1 MVEKGFSPQQAGLI
15 SAFENGAAAVGCI
28 VLTAIADRGFLGR
41 VLLVTYAAI
50 AASLWG
56 LGVIDGLT
64 ATIVAGIV
72 VGFFAIGGQ
81 IVLYGMAPSVYP
93 TLSRSTGVG
102 AAVAFGRLGAI
113 AGPLFAGDLLAIG
126 PSPAAVL
133 FSAIPW
139 ATGRTNDYTTIH
151 NA

>member
-81 IVLYGMAPSVYP
+81 IVPRSEEHTSELQSLMR
-93 TLSRSTGVG
+93 LSY
-102 AAVAFGRLGAI
+102 AVFCLKKKNK
-113 AGPLFAGDLLAIG
+113 
-126 PSPAAVL
+126 SK
-133 FSAIPW
+133 
-139 ATGRTNDYTTIH
+139 TYTT
-151 NA
+151 AR

>member
-72 VGFFAIGGQ
+72 VGFFALGGQ
-81 IVLYGMAPSVYP
+81 ILLSGIGPSVYP
-93 TLSRSTGVG
+93 PLSRPTGVG
-102 AAVAFGRLGAI
+102 AAVAFGRLGPIACTLL
-113 AGPLFAGDLLAIG
+113 AGPPVHIGFPPPTLL
-126 PSPAAVL
+126 
-133 FSAIPW
+133 
-139 ATGRTNDYTTIH
+139 
-151 NA
+151 

>member
-93 TLSRSTGVG
+93 TLSRSRSEERRVGKEGV
-102 AAVAFGRLGAI
+102 
-113 AGPLFAGDLLAIG
+113 
-126 PSPAAVL
+126 
-133 FSAIPW
+133 
-139 ATGRTNDYTTIH
+139 RTCRSRWTPYQ
-151 NA
+151 

>member
-1 MVEKGFSPQQAGLI
+1 MRISDWSSDVCSSDLTQVVVYLLNNWLPTLMVEKGFSPQQAGLI

-64 ATIVAGIV
+64 ATIVAGIE
-72 VGFFAIGGQ
+72 IGRAH
-81 IVLYGMAPSVYP
+81 V
-93 TLSRSTGVG
+93 
-102 AAVAFGRLGAI
+102 
-113 AGPLFAGDLLAIG
+113 
-126 PSPAAVL
+126 
-133 FSAIPW
+133 
-139 ATGRTNDYTTIH
+139 
-151 NA
+151 

>member
-72 VGFFAIGGQ
+72 VGFFAI
-81 IVLYGMAPSVYP
+81 
-93 TLSRSTGVG
+93 RSEEHTSELQSPMRISY
-102 AAVAFGRLGAI
+102 AVFCL
-113 AGPLFAGDLLAIG
+113 
-126 PSPAAVL
+126 
-133 FSAIPW
+133 
-139 ATGRTNDYTTIH
+139 
-151 NA
+151 